1 MYRCERR
8 TLRPKGKGIAVS
20 AGRRRRK
27 ATRQGPFLFLQTNV
41 FSTALNGYDS
51 LTATSD
57 QMVCLLLG
65 SLKKGTDTRKQI
77 CWYHWLRVS
86 LRRRARLRD
95 ENTFLQRWL
104 LCFFVCL
111 FWWLAR
117 GRCHAWRLTNLECF
131 LVLILTPLIS
141 IYIPSHN
148 IIESTRE
155 HDSWYQP
162 NTL

>member
-65 SLKKGTDTRKQI
+65 SLKKGTDTCKQI
-77 CWYHWLRVS
+77 C
-86 LRRRARLRD
+86 
-95 ENTFLQRWL
+95 
-104 LCFFVCL
+104 C
-111 FWWLAR
+111 
-117 GRCHAWRLTNLECF
+117 
-131 LVLILTPLIS
+131 IS
-141 IYIPSHN
+141 ITGCVSAS
-148 IIESTRE
+148 EGELDSGTRTLSCRD
-155 HDSWYQP
+155 DSYAFLYVFSDGWHEAGAMRDG
-162 NTL
+162 